1 MGRPWRIM
9 GLDPL
14 VARERPK
21 IGAHGWLYRRIE
33 AAFDTVQAGYRHTL
47 DVALRH
53 QAFMLAVFLAT
64 VAITVVMAIQIP
76 KGFFPIQ
83 DTGLISGVSEAS
95 QEVSPQEMMRL
106 QQELGE
112 IILRDPDVEAMGSQ
126 TGSTDS
132 PNPADTGGFTI
143 VLKPR
148 DARKASAR
156 RIIDR
161 LRPQFAQVPG
171 ANVFL
176 QPTQDINVGARIG
189 RGSYQ
194 YTLQD
199 SNVTELIEWS
209 QTMLQKLRTLPEL
222 RHERSSRQ
230 CPAAQAHDQPRPGRP
245 LRHLASVDRRHPQ

>member
-1 MGRPWRIM
+1 
-9 GLDPL
+9 
-14 VARERPK
+14 
-21 IGAHGWLYRRIE
+21 
-33 AAFDTVQAGYRHTL
+33 
-47 DVALRH
+47 
-53 QAFMLAVFLAT
+53 
-64 VAITVVMAIQIP
+64 MAIQIP

-95 QEVSPQEMMRL
+95 QEVSPYEMMRL
-106 QQELGE
+106 QQELGA
-112 IILRDPDVEAMGSQ
+112 IILRDPDVQAIGSQ

-132 PNPADTGGFTI
+132 PNPANTGGFTI

-148 DARKASAR
+148 EERKASAR
-156 RIIDR
+156 QIIDR

-199 SNVTELIEWS
+199 ANIDELIEWS
-209 QTMLQKLRTLPEL
+209 QKMLAKAAHPAAAR
-222 RHERSSRQ
+222 RRIERSSRQ
-230 CPAAQAHDQPRPGRP
+230 CAAAQAHHQPRPGLP
-245 LRHLASVDRRHPQ
+245 LRHLRRS

>member
-1 MGRPWRIM
+1 MYI
-9 GLDPL
+9 DS
-14 VARERPK
+14 
-21 IGAHGWLYRRIE
+21 
-33 AAFDTVQAGYRHTL
+33 
-47 DVALRH
+47 
-53 QAFMLAVFLAT
+53 
-64 VAITVVMAIQIP
+64 P

-83 DTGLISGVSEAS
+83 DTGLISGVSEAA
-95 QEVSPQEMMRL
+95 QEVSPHEMMRL

-112 IILRDPDVEAMGSQ
+112 IILRDPDVQAIGSQ

-132 PNPADTGGFTI
+132 PNPANTGGFTI

-148 DARKASAR
+148 EQRTATARQ
-156 RIIDR
+156 IIDR

-199 SNVTELIEWS
+199 ANIDELIEWS
-209 QTMLQKLRTLPEL
+209 QKMLEKMRTLPQL
-222 RHERSSRQ
+222 ADATERSPRQ
-230 CPAAQAHDQPRPGRP
+230 CAAAQDHHQPRPGLA
-245 LRHLASVDRRHPQ
+245 LRHLAAADRRHAQRRLRAAPDHPVSTPSSTPIS